1 MCVCDSSEDDNI
13 LFNKVGQETIRHVR
27 RKFTTHT
34 VIYGCAYTI
43 MVFHMINDNTCPHV
57 DSNLNRQMVGK
68 KVESGTESV
77 GMVRSNAYT
86 NNYVAS
92 TTQPT
97 SIRNK
102 LYIKVVNTCTQI
114 TAKVLV

>member
-1 MCVCDSSEDDNI
+1 
-13 LFNKVGQETIRHVR
+13 
-27 RKFTTHT
+27 
-34 VIYGCAYTI
+34 
-43 MVFHMINDNTCPHV
+43 
-57 DSNLNRQMVGK
+57 MVGK